1 MAVLVDGRDS
11 GAGTGHSVENIPND
25 NLVLSQP
32 GRSLAKFAVQQ
43 VYKLLMQDVTS

>member
-1 MAVLVDGRDS
+1 MAGQGGCTSGGWDS

-32 GRSLAKFAVQQ
+32 VWSLAKFD
-43 VYKLLMQDVTS
+43 L